1 MIYSSE
7 YSSLED
13 LEKQYHAIGVS
24 VVMDQKMI
32 VNRDKYRNTDEWLDD
47 MIEIMKIY
55 QKICNECHYCS

>member
-13 LEKQYHAIGVS
+13 LEKQYHAIGVY

-55 QKICNECHYCS
+55 QKICNE